1 MICFAL
7 LSADL
12 VRVMTLA
19 GAKKRCILAPMERS
33 KRLLLLAL
41 AATVASAQQSGV
53 PDMAAI
59 AQGLGVE
66 CQYCHAG
73 PRSAP
78 SADNQPGAEARPPS
92 KVEIAR
98 AMIAMTRELNSKI
111 QAATG
116 KPAASSTQV
125 TCMTCHR
132 GVAIPGQ
139 LSDIIAKTA
148 FEKGPDSAIQQ
159 YRELRERY
167 YGGASYDFRED
178 SLLDAGQKLIRVKP
192 ALAIPVLRLNLEFYP
207 KSVRTYTQIAF
218 AYTRSLD
225 DESAIS
231 TLEKALEIEPDNGVV
246 KGQLEQLRSY
256 HRKR

>member
-1 MICFAL
+1 MVG
-7 LSADL
+7 SE
-12 VRVMTLA
+12 
-19 GAKKRCILAPMERS
+19 KRGCILSPMGRS
-33 KRLLLLAL
+33 KKVLAVVAIAICAP
-41 AATVASAQQSGV
+41 AAFAQQGGV
-53 PDMAAI
+53 PDMPSIAA
-59 AQGLGVE
+59 GLGVQ

-73 PRSAP
+73 PRSTA
-78 SADNQPGAEARPPS
+78 AEGQAAEAKPPT
-92 KVEIAR
+92 KFEVAR
-98 AMIAMTRELNSKI
+98 SMIAMTRDLNAKI

-116 KPAASSTQV
+116 KPPAEATQV
-125 TCMTCHR
+125 TCMTCHH

-139 LSDIIAKTA
+139 LSDIVAKTA
-148 FEKGPDSAIQQ
+148 FEKGPDAAIAQ
-159 YRELRERY
+159 YRDLRERY

-178 SLLDAGQKLIRVKP
+178 SLLEAGQKLIRVKP
-192 ALAIPVLRLNLEFYP
+192 ALAIPILRLNLEFFP

-246 KGQLEQLRSY
+246 KGQLEQLKSY

>member
-1 MICFAL
+1 MRL
-7 LSADL
+7 
-12 VRVMTLA
+12 MTLT
-19 GAKKRCILAPMERS
+19 GRKRRCILAPMERW
-33 KRLLLLAL
+33 KRILVLAV
-41 AATVASAQQSGV
+41 AAAGARGAFAQQGGV
-53 PDMAAI
+53 PDMPAI
-59 AQGLGVE
+59 AQGLGVQ

-73 PRSAP
+73 PRTAP
-78 SADNQPGAEARPPS
+78 ATDNQPGAEAKPPS
-92 KVEIAR
+92 KFEIAR
-98 AMIAMTRELNSKI
+98 AMIAMTRDLNAKI
-111 QAATG
+111 EAATG
-116 KPAASSTQV
+116 KPPASATQV
-125 TCMTCHR
+125 TCVTCHR

-148 FEKGPDSAIQQ
+148 FEKGADAAIAQ
-159 YRELRERY
+159 YRDLRERY
-167 YGGASYDFRED
+167 FGGASYDFRED

-225 DESAIS
+225 DESAMS

-246 KGQLEQLRSY
+246 KGQLEQLKSY